1 MRIPIVDVLMNEDRA
16 PVLVKKQT
24 RLYKDL
30 QRIRDPKDVARIMTD
45 VFQMDRQITEVVYL
59 IALDNKGMPLGFF
72 FLNQGV
78 INRSQVDVRG
88 IFIRLLLT
96 NAANFILVHNHTS
109 GEEEPSKADF
119 LVTKNIR
126 KMSELMDV
134 EFCDHIIIGDG
145 RYFSFLKEVWS
156 KKKTVEKSEIK
167 NESEEKLCLQN

>member
-134 EFCDHIIIGDG
+134 EFLRPYHYRRWQILQFFK
-145 RYFSFLKEVWS
+145 RSMVKEKDS
-156 KKKTVEKSEIK
+156 
-167 NESEEKLCLQN
+167 